1 MRISGEVRALRE
13 PSNGSRNIEN
23 PTPVTNKALR
33 VRCLISAGLNQN
45 FLVAA

>member
-1 MRISGEVRALRE
+1 MRISGEDRVPRDPPNELKD
-13 PSNGSRNIEN
+13 IEN
-23 PTPVTNKALR
+23 PTPVTIKALR